1 MQLDKFTTSCYLI
14 FYMTATTHALVGA
27 AITSKFPNLWGLVL
41 AFLVHFPLDFIP
53 HWDTNTNGRNHSRIS
68 IFIATV
74 FDVLLALGSVWYF
87 FGRVIPQTLLLASVI
102 VSQLP
107 DWLSA
112 PYLFLDINLFPF
124 HSVYEF
130 QARLHHKLPFPLGL
144 LPQII
149 LILFVFFLFGV
160 IPVLH

>member
-1 MQLDKFTTSCYLI
+1 MTFKIQWCYLI

-27 AITSKFPNLWGLVL
+27 AIVSRFPNLWGLLL
-41 AFLVHFPLDFIP
+41 ASLSHFPLDFIP

-68 IFIATV
+68 IFMATI
-74 FDVLLALGSVWYF
+74 FDVLLALSLAWYF
-87 FGRVIPQTLLLASVI
+87 FGRVLPKTLLFLTVI

-112 PYLFLDINLFPF
+112 PYLFFDINLYPF
-124 HSVYEF
+124 RFIYEF

-149 LILFVFFLFGV
+149 IIFFVFLLLGI
-160 IPVLH
+160 IPI